1 MRSENV
7 IEFRNVTKSFGDHS
21 ILRGV
26 SFGIPKGQTTAII
39 GHSGAGK
46 SVILKHIVGLLKP
59 DSGSVEVMGCDMAVA
74 PQAEVYAIRKRM
86 GMLFQN
92 GALFESMTVGENV
105 AFPLVQH
112 RKELSPS
119 ERSDRVAEVL
129 GQVELPG
136 FENRSVADLSGG
148 QRKRVG
154 LARAIVSSPEVVL
167 FDEPNSG
174 LDPVTSQAIDELT
187 LHLQKLLGIT
197 FVIISHDIIGTLKVA
212 DRVGM
217 LYQGKLIEYDEVS
230 RIVQTENPIVRSFL
244 QRNVKMPNHSLPA
257 LEDIVGENR

>member
-1 MRSENV
+1 MPNDNV
-7 IEFRNVTKSFGDHS
+7 IEFQNVFKAFGDNR
-21 ILRGV
+21 ILNGV

-59 DSGSVEVMGCDMAVA
+59 DSGHVQVMGCDMASA
-74 PQAEVYAIRKRM
+74 PQSEIYSTRKRM

-92 GALFESMTVGENV
+92 GALFESMSVGENI

-112 RKELSPS
+112 QKELADS
-119 ERSDRVAEVL
+119 EIEDRVAEVL
-129 GQVELPG
+129 KQVELPG
-136 FENRSVADLSGG
+136 FEQRSVADLSGG

-154 LARAIVSSPEVVL
+154 LARAIVASPEVVL

-174 LDPVTSQAIDELT
+174 LDPVTSEAIDELT

-197 FVIISHDIIGTLKVA
+197 FVIISHDIVGTLKVA

-230 RIVQTENPIVRSFL
+230 RIVQTENPIVRAFL
-244 QRNVKMPNHSLPA
+244 QRNVQMPSNTLPA
-257 LEDIVGENR
+257 LHDILGESR

>member
-86 GMLFQN
+86 GMLF
-92 GALFESMTVGENV
+92 
-105 AFPLVQH
+105 
-112 RKELSPS
+112 KWSPV
-119 ERSDRVAEVL
+119 RVHD
-129 GQVELPG
+129 G
-136 FENRSVADLSGG
+136 R
-148 QRKRVG
+148 RKRG
-154 LARAIVSSPEVVL
+154 LPPRPTSKGTVS
-167 FDEPNSG
+167 
-174 LDPVTSQAIDELT
+174 Q
-187 LHLQKLLGIT
+187 
-197 FVIISHDIIGTLKVA
+197 
-212 DRVGM
+212 
-217 LYQGKLIEYDEVS
+217 
-230 RIVQTENPIVRSFL
+230 
-244 QRNVKMPNHSLPA
+244 
-257 LEDIVGENR
+257 